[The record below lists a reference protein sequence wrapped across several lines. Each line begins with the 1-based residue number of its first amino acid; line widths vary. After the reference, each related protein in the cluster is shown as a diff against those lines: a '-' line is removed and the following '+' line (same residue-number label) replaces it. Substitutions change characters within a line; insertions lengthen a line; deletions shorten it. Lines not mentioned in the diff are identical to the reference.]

1 VRSESN
7 YCKGFCETMS
17 SLSMGEVQL
26 PCARSNSFL
35 DHKRRRRSTT
45 RWIRGRSIK
54 RSLPLRVWVHPQL
67 QFTHQQLLQYTA
79 LLPRAH
85 RTETVAALRDYG
97 NRKLSC
103 IRPLCLLCFVCR
115 KILTRD
121 VFQVE
126 RLVQSMQD
134 AIPHRGLYVVKVHE
148 LI

>member
-1 VRSESN
+1 
-7 YCKGFCETMS
+7 
-17 SLSMGEVQL
+17 MGEVQL

-97 NRKLSC
+97 NLREGQKEKLWREFFLDPSQWWDH
-103 IRPLCLLCFVCR
+103 RSE
-115 KILTRD
+115 KAN
-121 VFQVE
+121 E
-126 RLVQSMQD
+126 RYPDFKHKETQEAL
-134 AIPHRGLYVVKVHE
+134 
-148 LI
+148 